1 MRVVAGSARGRRL
14 EAPPGR
20 ATRPTSDRAR
30 EGLFSSV
37 TALGTLAGAQVLD
50 LFCGSGAVGIEAV
63 SRGARHA
70 LLLDSDARAVSV
82 ARRNAALVQPGA
94 VTVVCDRAERA
105 VAAWGAA
112 PPGVPDGFAGFDLV
126 FADPPYALGT
136 ERVQA
141 LLGLLVT
148 GGLLAPEALVVVE
161 RASRDA
167 PFTWPDGITPDRV
180 RRYGEGALWYGLRS

>member
-1 MRVVAGSARGRRL
+1 VRVVAGSARGRRL

-82 ARRNAALVQPGA
+82 ARRNAALVEPGT

-105 VAAWGAA
+105 VAAWGVA

-126 FADPPYALGT
+126 FADPPYALGA
-136 ERVQA
+136 ERVQD
-141 LLGLLVT
+141 LLGQLVT